1 MIKYILAVASALSV
15 AGCAGP
21 HYGVNLTSKAFL
33 PGKGAG
39 QPLGLIEFSPDSTMF
54 ETPVGFR
61 QAARLDDALKTTL
74 AGKDFAFAAG
84 DQFAG
89 ANIYGKS
96 SSLLP
101 KGAAIFCGTE
111 RMNAVKALTALSTL
125 GVSSLLN
132 RTGNSTQICL
142 IDSENDEKFDRAIL
156 SGAKRA
162 EDVAPVSIAP
172 VGYKVAVNDV
182 MAGESV
188 ARIIYRGKTG
198 MVGGHISFDLQVI
211 ESGTPLYFDNVRRKV
226 DIKSLP
232 QQVSL
237 MGTQFTVQSYDPES
251 GKIKVDVAR
260 GFQEGSYGITTT
272 TRTTYIPIYIPR

>member
-1 MIKYILAVASALSV
+1 MKKCALAFVSTLLVS
-15 AGCAGP
+15 GCAGP
-21 HYGVNLTSKAFL
+21 HYGVNLTNKAFL
-33 PGKGAG
+33 PDKGTA
-39 QPLGLIEFSPDSTMF
+39 QTLGLAEFAPDATMF

-61 QAARLDDALKTTL
+61 KAARLDGPIKTTL
-74 AGKDFAFAAG
+74 AGKDFSFSAG

-96 SSLLP
+96 ASLIP
-101 KGAAIFCGTE
+101 QSAAIFCGSE

-142 IDSENDEKFDRAIL
+142 IDSENDDQFDRAIL

-162 EDVAPVSIAP
+162 EDVTPVSIAP
-172 VGYKVAVNDV
+172 VGYKLAINDV

-198 MVGGHISFDLQVI
+198 MIGGHISFDLQVI
-211 ESGTPLYFDNVRRKV
+211 ESGTALYFDNVRKKV

-232 QQVSL
+232 QDVSL
-237 MGTQFTVQSYDPES
+237 MGTIFTVQSYDPQS
-251 GKIKVDVAR
+251 GRIKVDVAR
-260 GFQEGSYGITTT
+260 GFPEGNYGLTTT